1 MGAGGKWSVGAGT
14 LAEQPK
20 EEKCG
25 GGLWMLREKV
35 HELARVLVVREHE
48 VDSRGS
54 RFPWTEVED

>member
-1 MGAGGKWSVGAGT
+1 MWVQVGNGVGAGT